1 MKFDT
6 EIFQRS
12 RELLRQ
18 LANHQYEVTPSGIYF
33 EKTQALIGGTV
44 GHLLNGRDY
53 RLDDNTWTTEGL
65 NYLLDTGFNRSSAAT
80 AFYVAPFSGN
90 VTPASTLTAATFTS
104 TLTEATGYAESA
116 RPEYTEAA
124 AASGSTNNTSSRA
137 EITAN
142 ATITVWGCGLLSV
155 STKSSTS
162 GVCLAAAKFSASRSL
177 VSGDVLAFD
186 YTLTITPS

>member
-104 TLTEATGYAESA
+104 TCRWRQSSA
-116 RPEYTEAA
+116 RWPRPRPQRGACSVEADHLC
-124 AASGSTNNTSSRA
+124 S
-137 EITAN
+137 AN
-142 ATITVWGCGLLSV
+142 
-155 STKSSTS
+155 
-162 GVCLAAAKFSASRSL
+162 RSM
-177 VSGDVLAFD
+177 SGDER
-186 YTLTITPS
+186 T